1 MRALF
6 FALALA
12 LSAPVLS
19 METGCAKQRAT
30 TQEGAVDEV
39 LLAWLSSA
47 RALHHQADLQEDQN
61 DLPGALV
68 TLERLMNK
76 PKPRPAPEIDEV
88 LADTRARM
96 ADLRSRIGDFDG
108 AGKDVEAGLALS
120 TSVSYYRGHLFE
132 VRGLVEERRSKALA
146 LKGDLEGAAKARQAA
161 MKAYEEA
168 ISVQEEFIKKS
179 GEDSKK

>member
-6 FALALA
+6 LALALA
-12 LSAPVLS
+12 ISLPAAA
-19 METGCAKQRAT
+19 CAKHPAT

-61 DLPGALV
+61 DLQGALV
-68 TLERLMNK
+68 TLERLLNK
-76 PKPRPAPEIDEV
+76 PKPRNAPEIDEV
-88 LADTRARM
+88 LSDTRGRM
-96 ADLRSRIGDFDG
+96 ADIRSRLGDFDG
-108 AGKDVEAGLALS
+108 AAKDVEAGLALS
-120 TSVSYYRGHLFE
+120 TSVSYYRGHLLE

-146 LKGDLEGAAKARQAA
+146 LKGDLGGAAKARQAA

-168 ISVQEEFIKKS
+168 IAVQDEFIKKS
-179 GEDSKK
+179 AEDSGK

>member
-6 FALALA
+6 LALALA
-12 LSAPVLS
+12 MSLPAA
-19 METGCAKQRAT
+19 GCAKQAR
-30 TQEGAVDEV
+30 TQDGAVDEV

-47 RALHHQADLQEDQN
+47 RAIHHEADMQEDQN
-61 DLPGALV
+61 DLKGALV
-68 TLERLMNK
+68 SLERLLNK

-88 LADTRARM
+88 LSDTRARM
-96 ADLRSRIGDFDG
+96 ADIRSRIGDFDG
-108 AGKDVEAGLALS
+108 AQKDVEAGLVLS
-120 TSVSYYRGHLFE
+120 STVSYYRGHLLE

-146 LKGDLEGAAKARQAA
+146 LKGDVDGAAKARQAA